1 MLSENIGLVMFGLL
15 AGVFSALVAILP
27 QVLQQPQRLPWM
39 SLGATVALVLIV
51 GIGGGAV
58 ALIPTLRTPL
68 LPALRRE

>member
-1 MLSENIGLVMFGLL
+1 MWRFGLVT
-15 AGVFSALVAILP
+15 GVFSACVAISP
-27 QVLQQPQRLPWM
+27 QVLKQPQNLPWV